1 MIAIELNPGEVGILR
16 TVLESRLTGLC
27 FEIDH
32 TDVRAFREDLRRQA
46 DIVERLLHR
55 LPPATPASKHAS

>member
-1 MIAIELNPGEVGILR
+1 MIAIELAPTEVGVLR
-16 TVLESRLTGLC
+16 TVLESRLSGLV

-32 TDVRAFREDLRRQA
+32 TDLRAFREELRRQA

-55 LPPATPASKHAS
+55 LPPASPASKHST